1 MNSRIVIA
9 DDDDDMRRLFC
20 RIFKREGFETIEAV
34 DGGEA
39 IKRALD
45 SDPVLI
51 LLDIMMP
58 GINGFEAC
66 RYLKS
71 DPRTVAIPV
80 IFLSASSIRMSREEA
95 LRLGAADYI
104 GKPFSPSDLVQRI
117 RAVIQPQYKNYG
129 LT

>member
-9 DDDDDMRRLFC
+9 DDDDDLRRLFC
-20 RIFKREGFETIEAV
+20 LICKREGFETIEAV

-45 SDPVLI
+45 SAPGLI
-51 LLDIMMP
+51 LLDVMMP
-58 GINGFEAC
+58 GTNGFEVC
-66 RYLKS
+66 RCLKS
-71 DPRTVAIPV
+71 DLRTEAIPV

-104 GKPFSPSDLVQRI
+104 GKPIRPSDLVQRI
-117 RAVIQPQYKNYG
+117 RAVMQREYKN
-129 LT
+129 